1 MFFITAHTCMI
12 TEEAHVITVKNII
25 DGNFAEQVNCF
36 QCLECGTLIYKVNT
50 RGRENMWRGGLGATS
65 VLDVDVRRSEQWG

>member
-1 MFFITAHTCMI
+1 MFLINVHTCMI
-12 TEEAHVITVKNII
+12 TEEAHVTTVKNI

-50 RGRENMWRGGLGATS
+50 RNREDMWRSGLGATS
-65 VLDVDVRRSEQWG
+65 ALDDDVRRSD